1 MTTPDQDGELHA
13 KVEKQVRRMQ
23 QAERDRP
30 SLLAQSVFMGTLAIL
45 FVLPVVVGAYV
56 GNWLDDMAEGYSFR
70 WTIGLLFAG
79 LVVGVINVYMYVR
92 ERD

>member
-1 MTTPDQDGELHA
+1 MSTPDQDGELHA
-13 KVEKQVRRMQ
+13 KVEKQVQRMQ
-23 QAERDRP
+23 QARRERS
-30 SLLAQSVFMGTLAIL
+30 SLLAQSVYMGTLALL

-56 GNWLDDMAEGYSFR
+56 GNWLDDMAPGYSFR
-70 WTIGLLFAG
+70 WTIGLIFTG